1 MTGYHPPLMKRTLQS
16 KEWLTVELM
25 VLFVAMPVCLTY
37 APFPKGY
44 LFPVLWIVA
53 AICLM
58 FLWRSRRFE
67 RKRLWNLSEAVPHF
81 PRIVARFVVLA
92 ALLVGVLMLLIPPT
106 PAAEMPQTR
115 EQFREAGPT
124 LWTWF
129 GLIRARP
136 ELYAAIMVLYPIFS
150 VLPQNV
156 IYRVFFFHR
165 YSPLLGERWRMVAV
179 AGATFGLGHLMFGN
193 WVAPTLTAL
202 GGFLMMDTYRRS
214 RSAAASWFEHTLYGC
229 FVWTLGIG
237 RMFYYNPPG

>member
-1 MTGYHPPLMKRTLQS
+1 MRRILHT
-16 KEWLTVELM
+16 KEWLAAELAL
-25 VLFVAMPVCLTY
+25 LFVALPVGLTF

-53 AICLM
+53 ALCLVY
-58 FLWRSRRFE
+58 LWRSRRFE
-67 RKRLWNLSEAVPHF
+67 RKQLWNLGEAVPHL
-81 PRIVARFVVLA
+81 PLIVGRFVVLA
-92 ALLVGVLMLLIPPT
+92 AVLVGALVLLLPPT
-106 PAAEMPQTR
+106 PTAEMPQTR

-129 GLIRARP
+129 GLIKWNTG
-136 ELYAAIMVLYPIFS
+136 LYAAIMVLYPIFS

-165 YSPLLGERWRMVAV
+165 YGPLLGERWAMVAV
-179 AGATFGLGHLMFGN
+179 GGATFGLGHLMFGN

-202 GGFLMMDTYRRS
+202 GGLLMMDTYRRS
-214 RSAAASWFEHTLYGC
+214 RSAAASWFEHALYGC

-237 RMFYYNPPG
+237 RLFYYNRPG